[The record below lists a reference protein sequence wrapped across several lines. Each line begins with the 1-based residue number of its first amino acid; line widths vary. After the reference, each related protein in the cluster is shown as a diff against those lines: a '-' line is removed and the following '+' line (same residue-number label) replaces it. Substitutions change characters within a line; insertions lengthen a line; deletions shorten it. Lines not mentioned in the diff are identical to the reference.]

1 MQMNRWLAKVAV
13 AAVLGTLGSGAA
25 WAQMG
30 KPMGG
35 HMGGQPSA
43 PQVPRGSEMN
53 PGLSPKVMEPMILTD
68 DQVKNFFDAAE
79 EMRAKADEAKAA
91 DPSGKP
97 AAAKGAEMSA
107 EHLAIITKH
116 GFKDAT
122 EFQQVGYNIGMARSV
137 LQQGGKE
144 EVKKRLDKAQAE
156 QAKTVD
162 KVRGQ
167 LSPEQLKTL
176 QSQGAAAIG
185 RAREM
190 ESIPDSNLEI
200 VKKYESRMKPVGKK

>member
-1 MQMNRWLAKVAV
+1 MQMNRWLVKVAV
-13 AAVLGTLGSGAA
+13 AAVLGTVGSSPA

-30 KPMGG
+30 KPM
-35 HMGGQPSA
+35 A

-53 PGLSPKVMEPMILTD
+53 PGLSPKVMQPMTLTD

-79 EMRAKADEAKAA
+79 EMRAKADAEKAA
-91 DPSGKP
+91 GTEKP
-97 AAAKGAEMSA
+97 AKGAEMSA

-116 GFKDAT
+116 GFKDAV

-137 LQQGGKE
+137 LQQGGKA

-176 QSQGAAAIG
+176 EGQSSAAIS

-190 ESIPDSNLEI
+190 ESIPDSNLDI
-200 VKKYESRMKPVGKK
+200 VKKYENRMKPAAKK